1 MVQDTYTRPQ
11 RPRRLSRTALQRLRQ
26 PLDVDLVS
34 ERTADDGTMLRYL
47 AGWRAIEQANAIFG
61 PDRWGAELV
70 GEVAYRQ
77 LPGAAGRGH
86 GPLPGF
92 YTATVRVAVDGCLPH
107 CDVGTSV
114 VVEQTA
120 EAHAVAYK
128 AAVTDA
134 LKRGLRHL
142 GAQFGNELS
151 AGFEGV
157 PIPEAVAPPEELRLR
172 LLEIAASAGADE
184 ARTREWVAQRYGCPL
199 ENLEGLPLLSAVAAL
214 SRGLGRRTGAQAA

>member
-1 MVQDTYTRPQ
+1 MVEHTDPRTP
-11 RPRRLSRTALQRLRQ
+11 RPRRLSRTALARLRQ
-26 PLDVDLVS
+26 PLDAALVA
-34 ERTADDGTMLRYL
+34 ERTTDDGTVLRDL

-70 GEVAYRQ
+70 GDVAYRQ
-77 LPGAAGRGH
+77 LPGGTARGRSA
-86 GPLPGF
+86 PPGF

-107 CDVGTSV
+107 GDVGTGV
-114 VVEQTA
+114 VTEHTA
-120 EAHAVAYK
+120 EAHAVACK

-134 LKRGLRHL
+134 LKRALRHL
-142 GAQFGNELS
+142 GTQFGSQLS

-157 PIPEAVAPPEELRLR
+157 PIPEAMAPPEELRLR

-184 ARTREWVAQRYGCPL
+184 ARTRKWVAQRYGCPL
-199 ENLEGLPLLSAVAAL
+199 ESLEGRPLLNAVAAL